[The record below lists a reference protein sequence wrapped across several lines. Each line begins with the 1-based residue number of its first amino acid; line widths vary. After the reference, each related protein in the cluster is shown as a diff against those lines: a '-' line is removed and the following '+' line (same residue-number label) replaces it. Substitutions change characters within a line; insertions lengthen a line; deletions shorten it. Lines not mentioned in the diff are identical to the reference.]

1 MQADLLCICILNHIS
16 AGLLQEPTDQTSG
29 SGLAVPLISPHTH
42 TPDTEPASL
51 ISEEAGELFYVKHV
65 SSCSRPLEKK
75 FSVIIIHYLYKPH
88 KQHFWRSVTVAG
100 GERF

>member
-1 MQADLLCICILNHIS
+1 MQADLLYICINHIS

-51 ISEEAGELFYVKHV
+51 ISEEAGELFYVNM
-65 SSCSRPLEKK
+65 CL
-75 FSVIIIHYLYKPH
+75 
-88 KQHFWRSVTVAG
+88 VAAG
-100 GERF
+100 LLRNFFR